1 MSQLTYPSD
10 EYVDHPYFEDGR
22 KIIMYSYF

>member
-10 EYVDHPYFEDGR
+10 EYVDRPHVEDKR
-22 KIIMYSYF
+22 KIIMYSYL